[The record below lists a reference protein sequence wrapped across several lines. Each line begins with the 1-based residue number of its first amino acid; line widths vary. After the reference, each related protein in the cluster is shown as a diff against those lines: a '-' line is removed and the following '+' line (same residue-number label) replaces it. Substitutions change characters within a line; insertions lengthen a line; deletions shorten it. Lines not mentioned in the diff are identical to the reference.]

1 MIIYPVRRAITPY
14 VRFVAVLVGLYVTTL
29 LIFWIAVRPT
39 AIDLGIMAAVGAVAI
54 AVVGAVGFGA
64 YRMGLIYRLPRVG
77 GVSIAAFLLA
87 ALLILLTVWI
97 GAQLLFIES
106 YDVVVAIVLMFL
118 AAGIV
123 VAMGYLQSLVLSEKL
138 EALYSAAEQLTLG
151 RYHVRVELEDGDELT
166 QLAGAFNH
174 MASKLE
180 VADRKERQLERLR
193 RDLTAW
199 IAYDLRVPLLSARTM
214 VESIAEGLITDP
226 EMFNRYL
233 RIARRDI
240 NVLSDLIDDL
250 NDMAQ
255 VDVTG
260 IRLERQP
267 AHIAKLVELT
277 VEELASTA
285 AQKDVKLIARCEPNI
300 PPVAIDVRQISRV
313 LNNLVGD
320 AIQRVPKGG
329 SVKLNAYPQR
339 NGVLIEITDT
349 YEGARP
355 EDIMTTFKLFFGEDD
370 VRSQTQETPR
380 LRLALADVVV
390 RAHGSQIRPQRLGD
404 QGLRL
409 VFALTRDGT
418 AGIPLKRGM

>member
-1 MIIYPVRRAITPY
+1 MIVYPVRRSITPY
-14 VRFVAVLVGLYVTTL
+14 VRFVAVLVALYVATL
-29 LIFWIAVRPT
+29 LVFWLAARPT
-39 AIDLGIMAAVGAVAI
+39 AVDMGIMAAVGAVAI
-54 AVVGAVGFGA
+54 AAVGAVGFAA
-64 YRMGLIYRLPRVG
+64 YRMRLIYRLPRVG

-106 YDVVVAIVLMFL
+106 YDVTVAVVLMLL

-123 VAMGYLQSLVLSEKL
+123 LAIGYLQSLVLSEKI
-138 EALYSAAEQLTLG
+138 EALHSAAEQLTLG

-166 QLAGAFNH
+166 RLAGVLNG
-174 MASKLE
+174 MAAKLE

-214 VESIAEGLITDP
+214 VESIAEGLVTDP

-260 IRLERQP
+260 IRLERTP
-267 AHIAKLVELT
+267 ARIADLIEIT
-277 VEELASTA
+277 VEELAQTA
-285 AQKDVKLIARCEPNI
+285 AQKDVKLTARCEPNI
-300 PPVAIDVRQISRV
+300 PPISIDVRQISRV

-329 SVKLNAYPQR
+329 SVKLNAYPAR
-339 NGVLIEITDT
+339 NGALIEITDT
-349 YEGARP
+349 YEGVRP

-390 RAHGSQIRPQRLGD
+390 RAHGSQIRPQRMGD

-409 VFALTRDGT
+409 VFALTRDG
-418 AGIPLKRGM
+418 AGANPLKRGM